1 LIPAVTNV
9 GREPILI
16 WRLKIVQRYQAD
28 YYFSEAQ
35 QQRMADLM
43 ARWRAARDAGGRL
56 SAEEQ
61 AELESLVIAESRASG
76 QRAEDV
82 ANGLGR

>member
-1 LIPAVTNV
+1 
-9 GREPILI
+9 
-16 WRLKIVQRYQAD
+16 
-28 YYFSEAQ
+28 
-35 QQRMADLM
+35 MADLM

-82 ANGLGR
+82 ANVLGR